1 MPTYDFTDK
10 AEHDL
15 ERIIDFTVKHWGSS
29 QAIEYI
35 DALEELAQTLADN
48 PDIGIARDKL
58 LAGLFSFPYQSHML
72 YYMKNTH
79 GVTII
84 RVLHASMD
92 SVNHL

>member
-15 ERIIDFTVKHWGSS
+15 ERIIDYTINHWGNS
-29 QAIEYI
+29 QANVYI

-48 PDIGIARDKL
+48 PDIGMVRDKL
-58 LAGLFSFPYQSHML
+58 SAGLLSFPYQSHVL
-72 YYMKNTH
+72 YYVKSKR
-79 GVTII
+79 GVTIV

>member
-48 PDIGIARDKL
+48 PA
-58 LAGLFSFPYQSHML
+58 LA
-72 YYMKNTH
+72 
-79 GVTII
+79 
-84 RVLHASMD
+84 
-92 SVNHL
+92 

>member
-15 ERIIDFTVKHWGSS
+15 ERIIDFTIKHWGSS

-48 PDIGIARDKL
+48 PGIGTARDKL
-58 LAGLFSFPYQSHML
+58 SAGLFSFPLPKSY
-72 YYMKNTH
+72 
-79 GVTII
+79 V
-84 RVLHASMD
+84 VLHEKCTWCDD
-92 SVNHL
+92 S

>member
-1 MPTYDFTDK
+1 MPTADFTDK

-15 ERIIDFTVKHWGSS
+15 ERIIDFTVKRWGSS

-48 PDIGIARDKL
+48 PDIGTARDKL
-58 LAGLFSFPYQSHML
+58 SAGLFSFSHQSHML
-72 YYMKNTH
+72 YYMKNIH

-92 SVNHL
+92 PINHL